1 MSNVSEMTSGDLMAL
16 AKKIGITDAASY
28 EKAALALAVIA
39 KQQEQEGVNEADD
52 ERPDTEA
59 YLEIAP
65 TGTLVAYWSNKGL
78 KSAAIVSRNSSQR
91 LVKLETK
98 YGYRMIVDY
107 GDIEWV
113 KAGKWWPKEIYN
125 MLVNGIRREEKNEP
139 RK

>member
-1 MSNVSEMTSGDLMAL
+1 MSNVSEMTSDDLMAL

-39 KQQEQEGVNEADD
+39 KQQEQEGVNEVDD

-65 TGTLVAYWSNKGL
+65 AGTLVAYWNNKGCL
-78 KSAAIVSRNSSQR
+78 KSAAIMSRNSSQR

-98 YGYRMIVDY
+98 YGCQMVVSFD
-107 GDIEWV
+107 DVEWV
-113 KAGKWWPKEIYN
+113 KTGSSGIQRWSLQKEKPFLPKE
-125 MLVNGIRREEKNEP
+125 
-139 RK
+139 